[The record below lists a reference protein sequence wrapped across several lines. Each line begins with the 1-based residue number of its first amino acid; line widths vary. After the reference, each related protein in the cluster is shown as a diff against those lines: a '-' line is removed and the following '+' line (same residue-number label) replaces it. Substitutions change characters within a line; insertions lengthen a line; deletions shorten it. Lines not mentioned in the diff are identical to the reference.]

1 MRIWQTDA
9 LGVPT
14 NQRKN
19 GFSRAANAGGT
30 ARIIGGRRMSDL
42 IDRRLKVLADAL
54 DGCPLTYPCDKLWSP
69 EGWCRDH
76 CKAGQ
81 QEPDAE
87 CWLKYAEV
95 VADE

>member
-1 MRIWQTDA
+1 
-9 LGVPT
+9 
-14 NQRKN
+14 
-19 GFSRAANAGGT
+19 
-30 ARIIGGRRMSDL
+30 MSEL
-42 IDRRLKVLADAL
+42 IDRRLKLLADAL